1 MFVSII
7 CLLEVYADLFAAA
20 IDSVLLLFLFF
31 IFALN
36 YV

>member
-7 CLLEVYADLFAAA
+7 CLSEVYADLFAAA
-20 IDSVLLLFLFF
+20 IDSVLLLFYF
-31 IFALN
+31 IFFALN